1 MPKGYA
7 RTDRIAEQ
15 IQREVAQLLR
25 LEVKDPRVRMIT
37 LTGVEVT
44 KDYSHAKVFYTTL
57 DGVSDAIQ
65 KGLEHASGYLRSQ
78 LAHSMKLRIMP
89 QLHFVYDPSIERG
102 AHLSQ
107 LIDQAVASD
116 KTLNSSSEAS
126 LGRLSTEGEVDHSL
140 PPGKEVAKD
149 VSRR

>member
-1 MPKGYA
+1 MPKGYT

-25 LEVKDPRVRMIT
+25 LDVKDPRVRMIT

-57 DGVSDAIQ
+57 DGVSDAVQ
-65 KGLEHASGYLRSQ
+65 QGLEHASGYLRSQ

-89 QLHFVYDPSIERG
+89 QLHFIYDPSIERG

-116 KTLNSSSEAS
+116 KTLHSPSEAS
-126 LGRLSTEGEVDHSL
+126 LDHSS
-140 PPGKEVAKD
+140 KEDEAN
-149 VSRR
+149 

>member
-1 MPKGYA
+1 MPKGYV

-44 KDYSHAKVFYTTL
+44 RDYSHAKVFYTAL
-57 DGVSDAIQ
+57 GGASAAVQ
-65 KGLEHASGYLRSQ
+65 QGLEHASGYLRSQ

-116 KTLNSSSEAS
+116 KTLHSSSEAP
-126 LGRLSTEGEVDHSL
+126 LAHLS
-140 PPGKEVAKD
+140 KEDEAD
-149 VSRR
+149 

>member
-57 DGVSDAIQ
+57 DGVSDVIQ

-89 QLHFVYDPSIERG
+89 QLHFIYDPSIERG

-116 KTLNSSSEAS
+116 KTLNSSSES
-126 LGRLSTEGEVDHSL
+126 PLSRLPTEGEVDHSH
-140 PPGKEVAKD
+140 PSGNEVVKD

>member
-1 MPKGYA
+1 MPKGYV

-25 LEVKDPRVRMIT
+25 LDVKDPRVRMIT

-57 DGVSDAIQ
+57 DGVSDAVQ
-65 KGLEHASGYLRSQ
+65 QGLEHASGYLRSQ

-116 KTLNSSSEAS
+116 KILNSASEAPVNH
-126 LGRLSTEGEVDHSL
+126 LS
-140 PPGKEVAKD
+140 KESEIAPSPDKEAAKD
-149 VSRR
+149 VSGG

>member
-1 MPKGYA
+1 MPKGYV

-25 LEVKDPRVRMIT
+25 LDVKDPRVRMIT

-44 KDYSHAKVFYTTL
+44 RDYSHAKVFYTAL
-57 DGVSDAIQ
+57 DGESAAVQ
-65 KGLEHASGYLRSQ
+65 QGLEHASGYLRTQ

-116 KTLNSSSEAS
+116 KTLHSPSQA
-126 LGRLSTEGEVDHSL
+126 LLDHLSGEGEAD
-140 PPGKEVAKD
+140 
-149 VSRR
+149 

>member
-25 LEVKDPRVRMIT
+25 LDVKDPRVRMIT

-57 DGVSDAIQ
+57 DGVSNAVQ
-65 KGLEHASGYLRSQ
+65 QGLEHASGYLRSQ

-126 LGRLSTEGEVDHSL
+126 LSGLSKEGEIDH
-140 PPGKEVAKD
+140 PPDKEVAKD

>member
-1 MPKGYA
+1 MPKGYV

-25 LEVKDPRVRMIT
+25 LDVKDPRVRMIT

-44 KDYSHAKVFYTTL
+44 RDYSHAKVFYTAL
-57 DGVSDAIQ
+57 DGESAAVQ
-65 KGLEHASGYLRSQ
+65 QGLEHASGYLRSQ

-116 KTLNSSSEAS
+116 KTLHSHSEAPV
-126 LGRLSTEGEVDHSL
+126 GHLSKEGEVVDHSL
-140 PPGKEVAKD
+140 PPDKG
-149 VSRR
+149 R